1 MPRAH
6 AGRCVSDMTSVGLR
20 CRAVS
25 PSTTHQYAAAARC
38 VVARQVAAAAG
49 IPASTGARAPAPCRA
64 GRYTGTHTHTHT
76 HLPLFVH
83 ATQRPDA
90 TTLKSIHNAQS
101 ALTAAAVRRT

>member
-1 MPRAH
+1 MLLLLGAWSPDKWLLPPAFPPQQVPVPPR
-6 AGRCVSDMTSVGLR
+6 
-20 CRAVS
+20 RAE
-25 PSTTHQYAAAARC
+25 R
-38 VVARQVAAAAG
+38 AG
-49 IPASTGARAPAPCRA
+49 IPV
-64 GRYTGTHTHTHT
+64 HTHT